1 MEEYLYA
8 TARVKA
14 LEIKLISQNLTERLL
29 DAPSAEET
37 AKVLS
42 ETEYGSYFGE
52 IGSVYNFEE
61 AIYKHLKDVF
71 RIIDDST
78 GNPDFTRIFRYKYD
92 IHNLKVLLKASYIGE
107 SYEDILI
114 PIGTVEVER
123 IKKTVSDKDFSELPA
138 FLKDAAHEAV
148 AGFELNHDP
157 QYVDFILDRYLYSK
171 MLDTA
176 KRLGDFAEEF
186 VKTEIDLIN
195 INTFLRFRKI
205 GISSSRLK
213 EALIDGG
220 YLKPS
225 FYVEYFAEP
234 LNSFAESLSV
244 SRYDRVVDEGIQKWI
259 VDQDATQLEKA
270 LDNYLIDL
278 AKQGKYE
285 AFGVKPILG
294 FLKAKDNEAKLLR
307 LIFVSKINE
316 IPVEKIRER
325 LRDTYV

>member
-1 MEEYLYA
+1 MKEYLYA
-8 TARVKA
+8 TARIKA
-14 LEIKLISQNLTERLL
+14 LETKLISQNLVERLL
-29 DAPSAEET
+29 DTPSAEET

-52 IGSVYNFEE
+52 IDSVYNFEE
-61 AIYKHLKDVF
+61 AIDKHLKDVF
-71 RIIDDST
+71 KVIDDST

-92 IHNLKVLLKASYIGE
+92 IHNLKVLLKAIYIDE
-107 SYEDILI
+107 NYEDILI
-114 PIGTVEVER
+114 PMGTVEVDR
-123 IKKTVSDKDFSELPA
+123 IKKAVSDKDFSELPA
-138 FLKDAAHEAV
+138 FLKDAAQEAV
-148 AGFELNHDP
+148 ASFELNHDP
-157 QYVDFILDRYLYSK
+157 QYIDLILDKYLYSK

-176 KRLGDFAEEF
+176 KGLGDFAEEF

-195 INTFLRFRKI
+195 INTFLRFKKTKM
-205 GISSSRLK
+205 SSSRLK

-225 FYVEYFAEP
+225 YYMEYFAEP

-244 SRYDRVVDEGIQKWI
+244 SRYARVVDEGIQKWI
-259 VDQDATQLEKA
+259 ETRDATQLEKA
-270 LDNYLIDL
+270 LDNYLINL

-294 FLKAKDNEAKLLR
+294 FLKAKDTEAKLLR

-316 IPVEKIRER
+316 IPTEKIRER